1 MEFRNCDS
9 NDDKV
14 RLYESVRKS
23 LAEKYEDEPE
33 TFSSALVSENPYK
46 DLDDVNEIDWKEYQV
61 KVETEKKQTK
71 RRYSPVQERIKNL
84 RQIFS
89 EAVTAGRR
97 NGSGQIKID
106 YYDEIVKIWGGS
118 PASEPLSYGI
128 STTSVNDNINADNFS
143 DKPNNSSGNS
153 LSTITPSTY
162 SRLLYFNPG
171 WNENLHKINP

>member
-61 KVETEKKQTK
+61 NVETEKKQTK

-106 YYDEIVKIWGGS
+106 YYDEIVKI
-118 PASEPLSYGI
+118 
-128 STTSVNDNINADNFS
+128 
-143 DKPNNSSGNS
+143 
-153 LSTITPSTY
+153 
-162 SRLLYFNPG
+162 
-171 WNENLHKINP
+171 

>member
-1 MEFRNCDS
+1 M
-9 NDDKV
+9 KV
-14 RLYESVRKS
+14 
-23 LAEKYEDEPE
+23 D
-33 TFSSALVSENPYK
+33 
-46 DLDDVNEIDWKEYQV
+46 
-61 KVETEKKQTK
+61 TEKKQTK

-106 YYDEIVKIWGGS
+106 YYDEIVKIWGGF

-143 DKPNNSSGNS
+143 DKTNNSSGNS
-153 LSTITPSTY
+153 LLTITPSTY

-171 WNENLHKINP
+171 